1 MIKNLIPILAVLS
14 LSFSAFAGDWTNW
27 RGPNYNGATT
37 ATDLPVKFSK
47 TENIAWK
54 TALPGASAA
63 TPIISG
69 KHVFLTAAQIED
81 AGSGKGKLLAMCL
94 DRKSGKI
101 LWERNAGSG
110 YRPNGDGADYRLDN
124 RTNYASPSAVTDGEV
139 VVFFFGNG
147 DLMAYTVKG
156 DLIWRRNIQK
166 DYGNFTF
173 QWTFAATPTLYED
186 KLYLPILQRDEE
198 VKGRGKANN
207 PSYILAMDP
216 KSGKTLWKHIRP
228 SDANKESLESFGT
241 IIPSNGE
248 LLIAGG
254 DVLTGHDP
262 ETGREHWRWGT
273 WNPDHREQWWRLVPS
288 PVVGDGVVLVC
299 APKRQPVYA
308 ITPGKNT
315 KLAWKSEGQISSD
328 KDVLTSDVCTPL
340 FYDGKFFVVY
350 GEGRD
355 KTIAACEPKTGKII
369 WTTNL
374 QSRKLVRCSP
384 TAAEGKIYLQNH
396 GGEAYVIEA
405 KSGKILHRTE
415 MGEGGDDQTRS
426 SIAIAGK
433 QLFIRTNGMIYCV
446 GK

>member
-1 MIKNLIPILAVLS
+1 MIKNIIPSLALLS
-14 LSFSAFAGDWTNW
+14 LCFSTLAGDWTNW

-37 ATDLPVKFSK
+37 ATGLPTKFSQ
-47 TENIAWK
+47 TENITWK
-54 TALPGASAA
+54 TALPGTSAA
-63 TPIISG
+63 TPIVSG
-69 KHVFLTAAQIED
+69 NHVFLTAAQIED
-81 AGSGKGKLLAMCL
+81 AGSGKGRLLAMCL

-147 DLMAYTVKG
+147 DLVAYTVKG

-186 KLYLPILQRDEE
+186 KLYLPILQRDEQ

-207 PSYILAMDP
+207 PSFILAMDP
-216 KSGKTLWKHIRP
+216 KSGKTLWKHVRA

-241 IIPSNGE
+241 IIPHNGE
-248 LLIAGG
+248 LVIAGG

-262 ETGREHWRWGT
+262 ETGKEHWRWGT

-288 PVVGDGVVLVC
+288 PVAGNGVVLVC

-315 KLAWKSEGQISSD
+315 KLVWKSEGQISGN

-355 KTIAACEPKTGKII
+355 KTIAACEPKTGKIL

-384 TAAEGKIYLQNH
+384 TAADGKIYLQNH
-396 GGEAYVIEA
+396 GGEVYVIEA
-405 KSGKILHRTE
+405 KSGKILHRTQ

>member
-1 MIKNLIPILAVLS
+1 MIKNLISSFALLS
-14 LSFSAFAGDWTNW
+14 LSFSALAGDWTNW

-37 ATDLPVKFSK
+37 ATGLPTKFSK
-47 TENIAWK
+47 TKNIAWK

-63 TPIISG
+63 TPIVAG
-69 KHVFLTAAQIED
+69 DRVFLTAAQIED
-81 AGSGKGKLLAMCL
+81 SGSGKGRLLAMCL

-147 DLMAYTVKG
+147 DLIAYSLKG

-166 DYGNFTF
+166 DYGDFTF

-186 KLYLPILQRDEE
+186 KLYLPILQRDEQ
-198 VKGRGKANN
+198 VKGRGNANN

-216 KSGKTLWKHIRP
+216 KNGKTLWKHVRP

-241 IIPSNGE
+241 IIPHNGE

-262 ETGREHWRWGT
+262 ETGKEHWRWGT
-273 WNPDHREQWWRLVPS
+273 WNPGHREQWWRLVPS

-299 APKRQPVYA
+299 APKKQPVYA
-308 ITPGKNT
+308 ITPGKKT
-315 KLAWKSEGQISSD
+315 KLAWKSEGQISNN

-340 FYDGKFFVVY
+340 FYEGKFFVVY

-355 KTIAACEPKTGKII
+355 KTMAACEPKTGRIH

-374 QSRKLVRCSP
+374 ESRKLVRCSP
-384 TAAEGKIYLQNH
+384 TAADGKIYLQNH
-396 GGEAYVIEA
+396 GGEVYIIES
-405 KSGKILHRTE
+405 KSGKILNRAE
-415 MGEGGDDQTRS
+415 MGESGDDQTRS

-433 QLFIRTNGMIYCV
+433 QLFIRTNGLIYCV

>member
-1 MIKNLIPILAVLS
+1 MIKNLISSFALLS
-14 LSFSAFAGDWTNW
+14 LSFSALAGDWTNW

-37 ATDLPVKFSK
+37 ATGLPTKFSK
-47 TENIAWK
+47 TKNIAWK

-63 TPIISG
+63 TPIVAG
-69 KHVFLTAAQIED
+69 DRVFLTAAQIED
-81 AGSGKGKLLAMCL
+81 SGSGKGRLLAMCL

-124 RTNYASPSAVTDGEV
+124 RTNYASPSAVTDGETV
-139 VVFFFGNG
+139 IFFFGNG
-147 DLMAYTVKG
+147 DLIAYSLKG
-156 DLIWRRNIQK
+156 DLVWRRNIQK
-166 DYGNFTF
+166 DYGDFTF

-186 KLYLPILQRDEE
+186 KLYLPILQRDEQ

-216 KSGKTLWKHIRP
+216 KNGKTLWKHVRP

-241 IIPSNGE
+241 IIPHNGE

-262 ETGREHWRWGT
+262 ETGKEHWRWGT
-273 WNPDHREQWWRLVPS
+273 WNPGHREQWWRLVPS
-288 PVVGDGVVLVC
+288 PVVGDGGVLVC
-299 APKRQPVYA
+299 APKKQPVYA
-308 ITPGKNT
+308 ITPGKKT
-315 KLAWKSEGQISSD
+315 KLAWKSEGQISNN

-340 FYDGKFFVVY
+340 FYEGKFFVVY

-355 KTIAACEPKTGKII
+355 KTMAACEPKTGKIH

-374 QSRKLVRCSP
+374 ESRKLVRCSP
-384 TAAEGKIYLQNH
+384 TAADGKIYVQNH
-396 GGEAYVIEA
+396 GGEVYVIES
-405 KSGKILHRTE
+405 KSGKVLNRTE
-415 MGEGGDDQTRS
+415 MGESGDDQTRS